1 MLKEIGLETEVVG
14 VIKEGGSTD
23 GTTETVGE
31 RVIAGEMIGGV
42 EVAGLAVEM
51 EIEITRTRVVST
63 EIEVASGVEITEV
76 C

>member
-31 RVIAGEMIGGV
+31 RVIVGEMIGGV
-42 EVAGLAVEM
+42 EVAGSVVEM